1 MVSDYKND
9 NANPHKV
16 FRWPEESSS
25 AGEAVTIHP
34 IYTRFKIY
42 KNLILGILPTLQAS
56 FQIAKDVC
64 KSGLAL

>member
-25 AGEAVTIHP
+25 AGEAATIHP
-34 IYTRFKIY
+34 IYTQFKIY
-42 KNLILGILPTLQAS
+42 RNLILGILPAS
-56 FQIAKDVC
+56 FQIAKYVC